1 MLEEPLVAVLAE
13 KSPYLEREQDRSIT
27 VAEVFNQ
34 RMSTTYIELKEPQL
48 ANLEDIYPLSP
59 MQQGMLFHTIYS
71 PDSGLYFEQSLF
83 TIKGDL
89 DISAFAGAWRSVVE
103 RYSILR
109 TSFLWEGLAK
119 PMQVVHGRVRLPFEE
134 QDWSH
139 LSAEYQETQ
148 LSKYVAEDR
157 ARGFEL
163 TTAPLIRLALFKL
176 SEDHHRFVFSRH
188 HLLLDRWSR
197 SLLLK
202 EVFDFYEALSK
213 GEKFLP
219 QPSRPYGDYIAW
231 LAGQDPRAAERY
243 WRSTLAGLAG
253 PTALSSDRKVS
264 HSVAKDT
271 AYGDERIQLS
281 EKSTES
287 VKSFAREQ
295 RLTLNVLAQGAW
307 ALLSSRYRD
316 VDDVVFGVT
325 VAGRPASLPGVESMV
340 GLFIN
345 TLPLRVRVPAN
356 AKVLSWLQ
364 GLQEQQSTLQ
374 RYEYSSLLEIQG
386 WSDVPRGVP
395 LFESIFVFENL
406 PGGRTFQTSN
416 GELEFQSDR
425 GLGSNTGYPL
435 TVLVSPGSR
444 LTIELVYDRARF
456 DNETIRGMLA
466 HFQTLLESLSLSFNQ
481 AISSV
486 PILTDSE
493 RQRILNEWNNP
504 RASGTQDS
512 FLRLFETQ
520 VERTPDAPAVD
531 FLGQRLSYRELNAHA
546 NQLAFCL
553 RGMRI
558 GPDDRVGVC
567 IDRSPGM
574 AVAVLGALKAGAAY
588 VPLDPAYPS
597 ERLSFMLKD
606 AQCAVLLTNERV
618 SRSLPDSGVS
628 VLCLDRDW
636 SRLARESSENP
647 ETRVLEENLAYV
659 IYTSGSTGWPR
670 GVAMTHGA
678 LGNLI
683 SWQIANSFAPART
696 LQFASLSFDVSF
708 QEMFS
713 TWCSGGTLV
722 LVSEELRHEELA
734 MLRFLG
740 ANKVERIFVP
750 FVYLQHLAEAC
761 ADASADSGLLPV
773 HLRQII
779 TAGEQL
785 EITPQISQLCNRLKD
800 CTLYNHY
807 GPSETHVV
815 TAHTLSGAAD
825 DWPRLPSIGRPI
837 ANTQIYILDQSG
849 ELSPIGVAGEL
860 CIGGAN
866 VSRGYLDRPELTAD
880 KFVPNYFSSEPGGRI
895 YCTGDLARYASSGAI
910 EFLGRIDSQ
919 VKIRGYRIELGEI
932 ETAINGHA
940 GVRET
945 VVIAR
950 KDEPGDKRLVAY
962 VVPRLKDSAVD
973 AGANEGAQAEEL
985 AGTLITELRRLLR
998 EKLPEHMMPSA
1009 FVLLEAVPL
1018 NANGKLNRRV
1028 LPEPR
1033 QSLPELESDH
1043 VAPRTLT
1050 EELLA
1055 EIWAEVLKLEQ
1066 IGVNDDFFQLGGHS
1080 LLATQVISSVR
1091 ERFRIELP
1099 LHYLF
1104 EFSTVAGLASAVDD
1118 FARTATATAPSI
1130 ITRDPDRR
1138 AEGLLAT
1145 IDELSDEQVEAL
1157 LGETL
1162 AENARS

>member
-1 MLEEPLVAVLAE
+1 
-13 KSPYLEREQDRSIT
+13 
-27 VAEVFNQ
+27 
-34 RMSTTYIELKEPQL
+34 MSTTYKELKEPQL
-48 ANLEDIYPLSP
+48 ANLEDLYPLSP

-71 PDSGLYFEQSLF
+71 PDSGVYFEQSLF
-83 TIKGDL
+83 TIKGEL
-89 DISAFAGAWRSVVE
+89 DVPAFERAWRSVVE
-103 RYSILR
+103 RHSILR

-119 PMQVVHGRVRLPFEE
+119 PVQVVHRRVRLPFAQ

-139 LSAEYQETQ
+139 LSAEDQETQ

-163 TTAPLIRLALFKL
+163 ATAPLIRLALFKL
-176 SEDHHRFVFSRH
+176 SKGLHRFVFSRH
-188 HLLLDRWSR
+188 HLVLDRWSR

-213 GEKFLP
+213 GEKFVP

-231 LAGQDPRAAERY
+231 LAEQDGLAAEQY

-253 PTALSSDRKVS
+253 PTTLGSDRKVS
-264 HSVAKDT
+264 DSVAQDT
-271 AYGDERIQLS
+271 TYGDERIQLS
-281 EKSTES
+281 EESTEL

-295 RLTLNVLAQGAW
+295 KVTLNVVAQGAW
-307 ALLSSRYRD
+307 ALLSSRYCHN
-316 VDDVVFGVT
+316 DDVVFGVT
-325 VAGRPASLPGVESMV
+325 VAGRPASLSGVESMV

-345 TLPLRVRVPAN
+345 TLPLIVRVPSN
-356 AKVLSWLQ
+356 ATVLSWLK

-374 RYEYSSLLEIQG
+374 QYEYSSLLDIQG

-406 PGGRTFQTSN
+406 PVVRSFQTRN

-456 DNETIRGMLA
+456 DNETIRRMLA
-466 HFQTLLESLSLSFNQ
+466 HFQTVLESLPLSFNQ

-486 PILTDSE
+486 PILTGSE
-493 RQRILNEWNNP
+493 RRRILNEWNNT
-504 RASGTQDS
+504 RVSGTEDS

-531 FLGQRLSYRELNAHA
+531 FLGQQLSYRELNARA

-567 IDRSPGM
+567 IDPSPEM

-606 AQCAVLLTNERV
+606 AQCAALLTNERV
-618 SRSLPDSGVS
+618 SGSLPDTGVS

-636 SRLARESSENP
+636 SRLARESCENP
-647 ETRVLEENLAYV
+647 ETRVSGENLAYV
-659 IYTSGSTGWPR
+659 IYTSGSTGQPK

-683 SWQIANSFAPART
+683 SWQIANSFVPCRT

-734 MLRFLG
+734 MLRFLR
-740 ANKVERIFVP
+740 ANQVERIFVP
-750 FVYLQHLAEAC
+750 FAYLKHLAEAC
-761 ADASADSGLLPV
+761 ADASADSDLLPI
-773 HLRQII
+773 HLREII

-785 EITPQISQLCNRLKD
+785 EITPHISQLCNRLKD
-800 CTLYNHY
+800 CTLHNHY
-807 GPSETHVV
+807 GPTETHLV
-815 TAHTLSGAAD
+815 TTHMLSGATD
-825 DWPRLPSIGRPI
+825 EWPRLPPIGRPI
-837 ANTQIYILDQSG
+837 ANSQIYILDQSG
-849 ELSPIGVAGEL
+849 EPSPMGVAGEL

-866 VSRGYLDRPELTAD
+866 VSRGYLHRPNLTAD
-880 KFVPNYFSSEPGGRI
+880 KFVPNHFSKEPGARI
-895 YCTGDLARYASSGAI
+895 YCTGDLARYASNGAI

-932 ETAINGHA
+932 ETVINGHA

-945 VVIAR
+945 VVQAR
-950 KDEPGDKRLVAY
+950 KDESGDKRLVAY
-962 VVPRLKDSAVD
+962 VVPWLKDRVIN
-973 AGANEGAQAEEL
+973 AGANEGVQAEGL
-985 AGTLITELRRLLR
+985 ASTLIPELRILVAK
-998 EKLPEHMMPSA
+998 KLPQHMMPSV
-1009 FVLLEAVPL
+1009 FVLLEALPL
-1018 NANGKLNRRV
+1018 AANGKLNRRA
-1028 LPEPR
+1028 LPAPGQAR
-1033 QSLPELESDH
+1033 PELESDYA
-1043 VAPRTLT
+1043 APRTPT
-1050 EELLA
+1050 EKLLA
-1055 EIWAEVLKLEQ
+1055 EIWSDVLKLKQ

-1091 ERFRIELP
+1091 ERFRIDLP

-1104 EFSTVAGLASAVDD
+1104 HFSTVAGLASAVDD
-1118 FARTATATAPSI
+1118 FARTATATAPSM

-1145 IDELSDEQVEAL
+1145 IDQLSDEQVEAL

-1162 AENARS
+1162 AEMHGVK